1 MLDIRDCL
9 EPAIKSSGMKKLVV
23 AERAGLTQQ
32 QLCDV
37 IAKRRKL
44 DSNELMSI
52 CDAIKMTPNELVGYG
67 TKAKEVG

>member
-1 MLDIRDCL
+1 MSDVRDCID
-9 EPAIKSSGMKKLVV
+9 PAIKKSGIKKFIV

-32 QLCDV
+32 QLCD
-37 IAKRRKL
+37 IIGKRRKL

-52 CDAIKMTPNELVGYG
+52 CEAIGMTPNELVGYG

>member
-1 MLDIRDCL
+1 MSDVRDYLD
-9 EPAIKSSGMKKLVV
+9 PAIKKSGIKKYIV

-32 QLCDV
+32 QLCDI

-52 CDAIKMTPNELVGYG
+52 CEAIGMSPNELVGYG
-67 TKAKEVG
+67 IKAEEVG

>member
-1 MLDIRDCL
+1 VKDVRDCL

-32 QLCDV
+32 QLCDIV
-37 IAKRRKL
+37 GKRRKL

-52 CDAIKMTPNELVGYG
+52 CEAIGMTPNELVGYS